1 MLLGLGPVL
10 GPVLAPVLVL
20 ELELGLAP
28 EPEPEP
34 VLVPEPEPEHALE
47 PDVSTMVLKHP
58 YGHCLE
64 ADTLVAPPWQQLLQ
78 PSSSSQ
84 RWLPSV

>member
-20 ELELGLAP
+20 ELELGPVLVP
-28 EPEPEP
+28 EPE
-34 VLVPEPEPEHALE
+34 PEPEPEHALE

-58 YGHCLE
+58 YGHCLA

-78 PSSSSQ
+78 PSSSSLH
-84 RWLPSV
+84 WLPSA

>member
-1 MLLGLGPVL
+1 MLLGLGPVS
-10 GPVLAPVLVL
+10 VL
-20 ELELGLAP
+20 ELELELG
-28 EPEPEP
+28 P
-34 VLVPEPEPEHALE
+34 VLELVLVLVLEPEPEPEHALE

-58 YGHCLE
+58 YGHCLA

-78 PSSSSQ
+78 PSFSSL

>member
-1 MLLGLGPVL
+1 MLLGLGPVS
-10 GPVLAPVLVL
+10 VL
-20 ELELGLAP
+20 ELELELGPVLELVLVLVL

-34 VLVPEPEPEHALE
+34 E

-58 YGHCLE
+58 YGHCLA

-78 PSSSSQ
+78 PSSSSL

>member
-1 MLLGLGPVL
+1 MLLGLGPVS
-10 GPVLAPVLVL
+10 VLVLVSVLVPVLVL
-20 ELELGLAP
+20 GLELVLVL
-28 EPEPEP
+28 EP
-34 VLVPEPEPEHALE
+34 VLEPEHALE

-78 PSSSSQ
+78 PSSSSL

>member
-1 MLLGLGPVL
+1 MLLGLGPVS
-10 GPVLAPVLVL
+10 VLVL
-20 ELELGLAP
+20 VLVSVLVLGLEP

-34 VLVPEPEPEHALE
+34 VLVPEPEHALE

-58 YGHCLE
+58 YGHCLA

-78 PSSSSQ
+78 PSSSSLH
-84 RWLPSV
+84 WLPSA